1 MTEAIDAYLQG
12 DLVKAIHVLVPQ
24 IENSLRNALK
34 LMGLPTNKPMRGPKG
49 VMQEKN
55 LNDILAHAAIRAS
68 MDEDTINYL
77 QTFLNDPR
85 GQNVRNRVSH
95 GLCRREFFGRLVAD
109 RVFHILLSI
118 SRLARADSKDR
129 SAA

>member
-1 MTEAIDAYLQG
+1 MTEAIEAYLQD

-24 IENSLRNALK
+24 IENSLRHVLR

-55 LNDILAHAAIRAS
+55 LNDILADPAIQGA
-68 MDEDTINYL
+68 MDENTINYL

-95 GLCRREFFGRLVAD
+95 GLCQREFFGRLIAD

-118 SRLARADSKDR
+118 SRLSRTGSE
-129 SAA
+129 SV